1 MKLIPIHG
9 RNFIYS
15 IYDRKVYKLVFD
27 HDQNYGKCFDSENDA
42 RHNNSKGMFSILDD
56 LSSSTYIMEDNLR
69 HFILD
74 YPLLEK
80 INIFQQLYS
89 PLDDIEKP
97 RNYIAVDFKA
107 NLTEIPSNEWG
118 GLVKN
123 TMKNDGRVTTLIDG
137 HPGRDTYYYAI
148 GLYCTAHDRYIERG
162 LPTNDND
169 QLTKH
174 VRLWAMV
181 PATYDMI
188 YCPSIQSYYFLNYF
202 ACFFVFLLLP
212 PK

>member
-1 MKLIPIHG
+1 
-9 RNFIYS
+9 
-15 IYDRKVYKLVFD
+15 
-27 HDQNYGKCFDSENDA
+27 
-42 RHNNSKGMFSILDD
+42 MFSILDD
-56 LSSSTYIMEDNLR
+56 LNSSTYVMEDNFR

-80 INIFQQLYS
+80 INVFQQLHS
-89 PLDDIEKP
+89 PLDDIEQEG
-97 RNYIAVDFKA
+97 NYEATDFKA
-107 NLTEIPSNEWG
+107 NLTEIPSSEWG

-123 TMKNDGRVTTLIDG
+123 TIKDDDRITTLIDG
-137 HPGRDTYYYAI
+137 HPGRSYYFYAI
-148 GLYCTAHDRYIERG
+148 GLYCTAHDQYIEIG
-162 LPTNDND
+162 LPTNSNN